1 MESVMDEDK
10 PKVFETT
17 LLTPDDVWL
26 MSDGGRPKDQRA
38 HVFYQATVAF
48 LRDIKEQRDP
58 VDCDCCRKQFRP
70 EQRPV
75 YLLITIDTAEQ
86 TLRNSMTAGIC
97 EVCSEI
103 YNKSELI
110 SKFEGG
116 IRALGEDWQR
126 LDPGNMPDDSGNA

>member
-1 MESVMDEDK
+1 MNENE

-17 LLTPDDVWL
+17 PLTPDVVWL
-26 MSDGGRPKDQRA
+26 MSDGEKSKDQRA
-38 HVFYQATVAF
+38 QVFYQATVAF
-48 LRDIKEQRDP
+48 LRDIKEQRHP
-58 VDCDCCRKQFRP
+58 VDCDCCRKQFRS

-86 TLRNSMTAGIC
+86 PLRNSMTAGIC

-103 YNKSELI
+103 YSKSELV
-110 SKFEGG
+110 SKFEAG